1 MNFFDIGSKKKHAR
15 KVNSV
20 PFSFI
25 AIFDCATVTKYLEI
39 HVGIH
44 VSEFCEKWLEIVL
57 SKQADA
63 IIIRDSGKTETLF
76 DEALAFLIQHRPE
89 HIPILCNHR
98 SQIWIPGTNGVHY
111 KRGSKREF
119 PAEKGYAGVSAHS
132 TEGCFDAAAQNFD
145 YVFISPIF
153 ETQSHPGQKG
163 LGLDKLSRI
172 CASVDIPVFALG
184 GITEANRHACKVSGA
199 KGTASIS
206 LFMPKDA

>member
-1 MNFFDIGSKKKHAR
+1 MKFFDIGKKNHQTP

-25 AIFDCATVTKYLEI
+25 AIFDCSTVTKYLEI
-39 HVGIH
+39 HPEISVMD
-44 VSEFCEKWLEIVL
+44 FCNKWLDILL

-63 IIIRDSGKTETLF
+63 IIIRDSSKTETLF

-98 SQIWIPGTNGVHY
+98 SQNWIPGTDGVHY

-119 PAEKGYAGVSAHS
+119 PAENGYAGVSAHS
-132 TEGCFDAAAQNFD
+132 TEGCFQAATQNFD

-153 ETQSHPGQKG
+153 ETHSHPGQKG